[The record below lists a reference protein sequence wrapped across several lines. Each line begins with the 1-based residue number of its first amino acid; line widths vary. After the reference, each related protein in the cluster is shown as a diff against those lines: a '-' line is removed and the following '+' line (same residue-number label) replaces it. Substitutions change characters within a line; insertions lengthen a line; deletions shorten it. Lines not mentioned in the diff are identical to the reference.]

1 MEQTR
6 TAGNIWTDDWRFPA
20 TRKLTTT
27 QNPFELLRDTEEIV
41 LEAQEDFLP
50 SSMASYD
57 QLSDAITQSS
67 ALGSIGATVSAQMN
81 GTSLAYGFVILV
93 ITLLL
98 ICSSVTIIAVLL
110 TTEGMTNVIGY
121 YLISLSMTDLLAGVL
136 VTPLSIYSALDET
149 WEYGPF
155 LCKLESWLEITL
167 WTTTVYMFIWL
178 CVDRYAALHKPSRYD
193 CEQTLTR
200 CRCWI
205 IFTWLTAMLLCCPTL
220 FTEMQTTYYPQAKL
234 CLLDWGVM
242 KGYSVTLGV
251 LVIAPPSICV
261 IYAYSYI
268 FSTFRNP
275 DDQEQEVRVIIETD
289 TSYMMTFFV
298 ILVFCLSWLPWFL
311 LRAYEAVFD
320 HEVDTPVLHFSL
332 MWLAIGG
339 GCWKFVIYTTM
350 NGDFRRGF
358 RALCSCLW
366 CGRCQ
371 SRRLQY
377 NSLSSNRRYT

>member
-1 MEQTR
+1 M
-6 TAGNIWTDDWRFPA
+6 
-20 TRKLTTT
+20 
-27 QNPFELLRDTEEIV
+27 
-41 LEAQEDFLP
+41 LEAQEDLITTI
-50 SSMASYD
+50 AAAYD
-57 QLSDAITQSS
+57 QLSEVATHTS
-67 ALGSIGATVSAQMN
+67 ALSGMVGTASAQLQ
-81 GTSLAYGFVILV
+81 GSDFAYAFVILV
-93 ITLLL
+93 ITVML
-98 ICSSVTIIAVLL
+98 ICTSATIIAVIL
-110 TTEGMTNVIGY
+110 TTEGMTNVFGY

-149 WEYGPF
+149 WEYGLF

-167 WTTTVYMFIWL
+167 WATSVYMFIWL

-205 IFTWLTAMLLCCPTL
+205 LFTWLTAMLLCCPTL
-220 FTEMQTTYYPQAKL
+220 FTEMETTYYPQAKL

-242 KGYSVTLGV
+242 KGYSITLGV
-251 LVIAPPSICV
+251 LVIAPPFICV

-268 FSTFRNP
+268 FSTFRTP
-275 DDQEQEVRVIIETD
+275 DEQEQEIRVIIETD

-311 LRAYEAVFD
+311 LRAYEAVFN
-320 HEVDTPVLHFSL
+320 HNIEAPVLHFSL

-350 NGDFRRGF
+350 NADFRGGL

-366 CGRCQ
+366 CGKCQ

-377 NSLSSNRRYT
+377 NSLSSSSRRYT